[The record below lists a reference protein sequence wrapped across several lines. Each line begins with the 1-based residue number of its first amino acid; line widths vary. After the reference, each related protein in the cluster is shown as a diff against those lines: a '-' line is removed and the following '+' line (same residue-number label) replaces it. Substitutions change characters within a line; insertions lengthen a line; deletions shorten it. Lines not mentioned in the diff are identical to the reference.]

1 MFRSNK
7 LLLTVSILLL
17 SASFSPAVNAT
28 EASSSLAPNVAQILQ
43 NRIKSKALTPATSMT
58 VIDTINGEVAFSH
71 NLDASLMPASTMK
84 LVTAVVALKT
94 FGSNFRFKTSVIWRA
109 SDSTLFLVG
118 AGDPALK
125 TSHLKELARKVRTNL
140 GLVANKI
147 KIKSD
152 TSLFP
157 AHSLAPGWAAGQIP
171 GEVRTLS
178 SLVVND
184 SGGKAPA
191 KTAVQL
197 FSSLLRT
204 QGFTTQYKGD
214 GKAAGVQVAV
224 VSGSPLT
231 QTIKRMLEESNND
244 YAEIL
249 FRASTVQAGFNATWA
264 NSRNHAITVLQ
275 SLGLDTS
282 KVSLIDGSGLS
293 RKNRMTTNFLA
304 RLLWA
309 ARSPAQP
316 VLNKLLDEHMLPIG
330 GKTGTLRTRYDDTKT
345 KCARGLV
352 EAKTGGLRDVTS
364 LAGYTR
370 SKTGSIA
377 VFAVIVNNVKSRSA
391 LTPARSAIDWAV
403 TGLTGC

>member
-1 MFRSNK
+1 
-7 LLLTVSILLL
+7 
-17 SASFSPAVNAT
+17 
-28 EASSSLAPNVAQILQ
+28 
-43 NRIKSKALTPATSMT
+43 MT
-58 VIDTINGEVAFSH
+58 VIDAINGEVVFAHHS
-71 NLDASLMPASTMK
+71 DAGLMPASTMK

-94 FGSNFRFKTSVIWRA
+94 FGSNFRFKTTAIWRA

-125 TSHLKELARKVRTNL
+125 TSHLKELARKVRAHL
-140 GLVANKI
+140 GVMTKKI
-147 KIKSD
+147 RIKSD

-157 AHSLAPGWAAGQIP
+157 AHSLPPGWQASQVP
-171 GEVRTLS
+171 GEVRPLS
-178 SLVVND
+178 ALVVND
-184 SGGKAPA
+184 YGGKAPA

-197 FSSLLRT
+197 FSSLLRA
-204 QGFTTQYKGD
+204 QGYTIQYKGD
-214 GKAAGVQVAV
+214 GRASGVQAGV

-231 QTIKRMLEESNND
+231 QTIKRMLEESNNN
-244 YAEIL
+244 YAETL
-249 FRASTVQAGFNATWA
+249 FRASTVHAGFIATWA

-293 RKNRMTTNFLA
+293 RRNRMTTNFLA

-352 EAKTGGLRDVTS
+352 EAKTGGLHDVTS
-364 LAGYTR
+364 LAGYAR
-370 SKTGSIA
+370 SKTGAIA
-377 VFAVIVNNVKSRSA
+377 VFAVIVNSVKSRSA
-391 LTPARSAIDWAV
+391 LTPARSATDWAV